1 VTRSDIFLIFPIEY
15 RYASTYPSALS
26 LLESGK
32 LDGIE
37 KMITH
42 RFPLIESRRAFDL
55 MKAGTDSRGG
65 LVVKVCVVGERE

>member
-1 VTRSDIFLIFPIEY
+1 MKQRILIFPIEH
-15 RYASTYPSALS
+15 RYASTYPSSLS

-42 RFPLIESRRAFDL
+42 RFPLAESRHAFDL
-55 MKAGTDSRGG
+55 MKAGTDERGA
-65 LVVKVCVVGERE
+65 LVVKVCVIGEQE